1 MCFKTD
7 LEDFAFKLYD
17 INGDGEIGFPE
28 FLVMMTI
35 MTDGS
40 PETKISQIFR
50 LVSSSTSFSYTLYK

>member
-1 MCFKTD
+1 M
-7 LEDFAFKLYD
+7 EEFAFKLYD

-50 LVSSSTSFSYTLYK
+50 LVSQVYSYTLYK